1 MQTTETSVFG
11 PEGLELER
19 LVVDRRHVT
28 LFVAT
33 TGSGAKCPA
42 CGRYSEQVHSRYA
55 RTVADLPWHDVP
67 VTLRIRIRRFFCD
80 NCSCERVIFAERLP
94 EVAAYARKTNRLE
107 EAVTLIGL
115 ALGGR
120 AGARLAKE
128 LGLVASPD
136 TLLRRVRR
144 TPVPD
149 VGEVRVLGVD
159 DWARRKGFAYGT
171 ILVNLE
177 RRKPIELLPDR
188 QASTLADWLRT
199 HPSIEFISRDRAG
212 SYADGAREGAPRAV
226 QVADRWHLLK
236 NLSEAVERFMGS
248 HHHLVRQAAKNV
260 AEMQLIDHWLDTGG
274 SVAMLSSRDEGEKL
288 ARRQKRYARYLEVI
302 GLHNRGLS
310 ERNIARALSIN
321 RATVR
326 KFIHAKSFP
335 ERALKRS
342 YGSIL
347 DSYLPY
353 IHRRWA
359 EGCDNALQ
367 LWREIKEKGYG
378 GKVAMV
384 RRYTRR
390 LRAILAQ
397 LTPEQRTQFLVARTT
412 FKAPSS
418 KRAGWWLVKQVEDLS
433 DEQQAFVWQ
442 LCCLCPTAKKVRRM
456 AQEFREI
463 VAGQQVEAFERWLD
477 AASCSEVN
485 ELEGF
490 ARGLS
495 QDYEAVKAALTYEWS
510 SGQVEGQINRLK
522 MIKRQMYGRANLDL
536 LKARFLHAA

>member
-1 MQTTETSVFG
+1 MQTTETPVFG

-19 LVVDRRHVT
+19 LVVARRHVT

-42 CGRYSEQVHSRYA
+42 CSRYSKQVHSRYA

-67 VTLRIRIRRFFCD
+67 VTLRIRIRRFFC
-80 NCSCERVIFAERLP
+80 NNSSCERVIFAERLP
-94 EVAAYARKTNRLE
+94 EVAAYARKTDRLQ
-107 EAVTLIGL
+107 EALRLIGL

-171 ILVNLE
+171 ILVDLE

-199 HPSIEFISRDRAG
+199 HPSIEFIGRDRAG
-212 SYADGAREGAPRAV
+212 SYADGACEGAPRAV

-288 ARRQKRYARYLEVI
+288 ARRQTRYACYLEVI

-326 KFIHAKSFP
+326 KFIHAESFP

-378 GKVAMV
+378 GKAAMV

-390 LRAILAQ
+390 LRATLAQ

-418 KRAGWWLVKQVEDLS
+418 KRAGWWLVKQAEDLS

-456 AQEFREI
+456 AQEFREV
-463 VAGQQVEAFERWLD
+463 VAGRQAEAFERWLD

-522 MIKRQMYGRANLDL
+522 IIKRQMYGRANLDL

>member
-1 MQTTETSVFG
+1 MQTTEIPVFSL
-11 PEGLELER
+11 EGLELER
-19 LVVDRRHVT
+19 LVVDRRRVT
-28 LFVAT
+28 LFVAS
-33 TGSGAKCPA
+33 TGSRAQCPM

-80 NCSCERVIFAERLP
+80 NSSCERAIFAERLP
-94 EVAAYARKTNRLE
+94 EVASYARKTDRLE
-107 EAVTLIGL
+107 EAIALIGL

-144 TPVPD
+144 TPLPEVD
-149 VGEVRVLGVD
+149 EVRVLGVD

-171 ILVNLE
+171 ILVDLE

-188 QASTLADWLRT
+188 QASTLADWLRA
-199 HPSIEFISRDRAG
+199 HPGIEFIARDRAG

-226 QVADRWHLLK
+226 QVADRWHLLN
-236 NLSEAVERFMGS
+236 NLSEAVQRFMDR
-248 HHHLVRQAAKNV
+248 HQHLVRQAAKNV
-260 AEMQLIDHWLDTGG
+260 AEMQLIDYWLYKG
-274 SVAMLSSRDEGEKL
+274 SAAMLSSRDEGEKL
-288 ARRQKRYARYLEVI
+288 ARRQKRYACYLEVI
-302 GLHNRGLS
+302 GLHHRGVS
-310 ERNIARALSIN
+310 ERGIARALSIN

-326 KFIHAKSFP
+326 KFIHAEGFP
-335 ERALKRS
+335 ERAPKRS
-342 YGSIL
+342 DGSIL

-367 LWREIKEKGYG
+367 LWREIKEKGYD
-378 GKVAMV
+378 GKAAMV

-390 LRAILAQ
+390 LRASLAE
-397 LTPEQRTQFLVARTT
+397 LTPEQRTQFLDVRRI
-412 FKAPSS
+412 FKVPSS
-418 KRAGWWLVKQVEDLS
+418 RRAGWWLVKQAEDLTG
-433 DEQQAFVWQ
+433 EQQAFVEQ
-442 LCCLCPTAKKVRRM
+442 LCWLCPMAEKVRKM
-456 AQEFREI
+456 AQEFQEI
-463 VAGQQVEAFERWLD
+463 VAGRQAEAFDRWLD

-495 QDYEAVKAALTYEWS
+495 QDYEAVKAALKYEWS
-510 SGQVEGQINRLK
+510 SGQTEGQINRLK
-522 MIKRQMYGRANLDL
+522 MIKRQMYGRSNLDL